1 VKLHRLSLAAVA
13 GTLLVGALPVSPAS
27 ALDAAGRQAYVTSG
41 AYVADIDAAL
51 APARAFLIQ
60 KATPVAAKIDAC
72 VAAGRT
78 VGAPDPG
85 PKPGA
90 DYTVAVPAQPSA
102 LRATPSAA
110 AARSVSETAPV
121 ATAAAAKQPQ
131 TAKEKAAAKRKAAA
145 KKRQAAAKEKQAAAK
160 KKAAAEKKRKR
171 PKTTPVASAP
181 TTPTTAA
188 SSTPAPA
195 AAPAPAPAP
204 TPDAAPV
211 GNGTPVAAAPTPPS
225 AAECAAIKPMAIALD
240 QDETAMSSYRVGS
253 AAPQWGQLDS
263 IRNQALGTQ
272 TRLEPVYQ
280 LYRLARSLHVS
291 VFIITA
297 RFDPILADPSNNAL
311 YTSGALCTAT
321 YLPIG
326 LCGVNLT
333 TYDYRAVTLD
343 NLVSAGYT
351 ELAGLYMRPAGS
363 TDKGVVKAN
372 QRAELV
378 RDRGYDLLEMVGDN
392 GSDVA
397 NGWADLMVRIPTLD

>member
-1 VKLHRLSLAAVA
+1 VNLQRLSLAAVA
-13 GTLLVGALPVSPAS
+13 GTLLAGALPVAPAL
-27 ALDAAGRQAYVTSG
+27 ADRTPADRQAYVTSG
-41 AYVADIDAAL
+41 AYLAEIDAAL

-60 KATPVAAKIDAC
+60 KATPVAAQIDAC

-78 VGAPDPG
+78 VGTPDPG
-85 PKPGA
+85 PKAGA
-90 DYTVAVPAQPSA
+90 DYTVAVPAPTSA
-102 LRATPSAA
+102 LRARAATTTPTATIAA
-110 AARSVSETAPV
+110 AHEPL
-121 ATAAAAKQPQ
+121 

-145 KKRQAAAKEKQAAAK
+145 KKRATAKKQAAAK
-160 KKAAAEKKRKR
+160 KKAAAEEKKRQ
-171 PKTTPVASAP
+171 PKTTSPTTPGAKPVAAPAP

-195 AAPAPAPAP
+195 AAA

-211 GNGTPVAAAPTPPS
+211 YDYPPVPQPPS
-225 AAECAAIKPMAIALD
+225 AAQCAAIKPMAIALD
-240 QDETAMSSYRVGS
+240 QDETAMSSYRVGT
-253 AAPQWGQLDS
+253 AAPQWDQLSS

-272 TRLEPVYQ
+272 SRLEPIYQ

-291 VFIITA
+291 VFVITA

-326 LCGVNLT
+326 LCGVDLT
-333 TYDYRAVTLD
+333 KYDYRAVTAD
-343 NLVSAGYT
+343 NLKSAGYT

-372 QRAELV
+372 QRVELI

-397 NGWADLMVRIPTLD
+397 NGWADLMVKIPTLD